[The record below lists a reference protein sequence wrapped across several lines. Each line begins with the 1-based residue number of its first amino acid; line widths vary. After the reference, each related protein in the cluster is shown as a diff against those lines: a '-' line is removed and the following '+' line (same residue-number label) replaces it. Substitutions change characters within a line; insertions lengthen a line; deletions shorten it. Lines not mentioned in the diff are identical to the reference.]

1 MPKPSEEKKDF
12 TLKNEEVPLPDGGYG
27 WFVVLSSFLIH
38 FVTLGISYTFGVYQ
52 TFYYNDLFQHKVK
65 MSTLSLV
72 GTFATSFMTIFGIFT
87 GHLADRYGYRV
98 ISFVGCFFVGGGLIA
113 ASFAT
118 QPWHLY
124 LTQGLMYGIGA
135 SLCFCPAVSLPSQW
149 FVKYRGLATGIAV
162 AGAGVGG
169 LSLSPITRKLID
181 VVGYQWTLRIIGMC
195 AFVILAIA
203 SALLKTRLQ
212 LPPRGVL
219 IDLSLFKQRYF
230 QLLFSGALVLSIGY
244 MIPFFHVSNY
254 AVFKGMTASQG
265 ALITGFINGASAVG
279 RVVLGLVADKVGRIN
294 AISFCV
300 LLDSLIILVFWPF
313 ATTFSSVFAFAIL
326 YGFFG
331 GGYISMLPVVSAE
344 LFGIEKIATTIGLVY
359 ASTGF
364 GYLIGIP
371 VGGVIVDHSRPR
383 NTCALDISKS
393 ETDLATQ
400 V

>member
-1 MPKPSEEKKDF
+1 MEKPSAEKIDISP
-12 TLKNEEVPLPDGGYG
+12 KNNEVPPPDCGYG

-52 TFYYNDLFQHKVK
+52 QFYYNDLFQQKVK
-65 MSTLSLV
+65 MSTLSLI
-72 GTFATSFMTIFGIFT
+72 GTFATSFMTIFGICT

-98 ISFVGCFFVGGGLIA
+98 ISFIGCFFIGGGLVA

-124 LTQGLMYGIGA
+124 VTQGLIYGIGA

-181 VVGYQWTLRIIGMC
+181 VVGFRWTLRIIGIC
-195 AFVILAIA
+195 AFVILSIA
-203 SALLKTRLQ
+203 STLLKTRLKS
-212 LPPRGVL
+212 PPRGAL

-230 QLLFSGALVLSIGY
+230 QLLFSGAFILSIGY

-254 AVFKGMTASQG
+254 AVFNGMSASQG

-279 RVVLGLVADKVGRIN
+279 RVVLGLVADKLGRIN
-294 AISFCV
+294 AIALCV
-300 LLDSLIILVFWPF
+300 LLDSIIILVFWPF
-313 ATTFSSVFAFAIL
+313 ASTFSSVFAFSIL

-344 LFGIEKIATTIGLVY
+344 LFGKY
-359 ASTGF
+359 S
-364 GYLIGIP
+364 
-371 VGGVIVDHSRPR
+371 
-383 NTCALDISKS
+383 
-393 ETDLATQ
+393 
-400 V
+400 